1 MFEFMTIRELYEIVM
16 SGSHVEQ
23 DSMEYVQLQGWV
35 RTNRC
40 SGKLGF
46 IELNDGTYFR
56 NAQLVYL
63 QELKNFAEVEKYP
76 TGAAITVTGNSC

>member
-1 MFEFMTIRELYEIVM
+1 MQYGNQDGTAYITFLKGDVFLCYKKEEMKMFEFMTIRELYEIVM

-23 DSMEYVQLQGWV
+23 DSMEYVQLQGWI

-46 IELNDGTYFR
+46 IAVSYTHLT
-56 NAQLVYL
+56 L
-63 QELKNFAEVEKYP
+63 P
-76 TGAAITVTGNSC
+76 TT